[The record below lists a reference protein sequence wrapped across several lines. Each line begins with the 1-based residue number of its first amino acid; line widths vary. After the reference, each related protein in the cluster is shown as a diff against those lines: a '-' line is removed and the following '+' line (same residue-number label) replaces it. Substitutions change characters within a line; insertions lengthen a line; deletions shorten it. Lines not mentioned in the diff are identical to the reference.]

1 MLGLITDRTQSNV
14 DRLNALAQKGWNAMT
29 EEERAEWTGNIL
41 TPQLAGHTEPV
52 NLLPNNNFYSSGVDV
67 KFKNREVV
75 ATAKRDGT
83 YLYAVLVV
91 GNASDFERKILT
103 LSVDS
108 VVLSGNSTALIAAYW
123 HNASGYES
131 AGASLAG
138 AGSVTFY
145 TGANTGNREYLA
157 LYIYVSASVQV
168 KTGDSVI
175 YKGVMLESGSERHP
189 YVPYT
194 PTLPTSARKGAYNYS
209 DLNRVEL
216 AVAELSEELG
226 LSLVT
231 KTDWREWDIPKQ
243 ADMDRFLSNIQAIRA
258 FGNPLATTPSAPGS
272 MQGLSH
278 KEANDI
284 EKILNDIDI
293 SVSTLFRCGELF
305 SGEV

>member
-41 TPQLAGHTEPV
+41 TPQLAGYTEPV
-52 NLLPNNNFYSSGVDV
+52 NLLPYGASYYGTADL
-67 KFKNREVV
+67 KFKNREIV
-75 ATAKRDGT
+75 ATATQAGT
-83 YLYAVLVV
+83 YRYAVMVV
-91 GNASDFERKILT
+91 GKAADFVNKTLT

-108 VVLSGNSTALIAAYW
+108 VVPSGSNTPLLAAYW
-123 HNASGYES
+123 HSTGGYEAIS
-131 AGASLAG
+131 GRLSG
-138 AGSVTFY
+138 AGSITFN
-145 TGANTGNREYLA
+145 TGANTGNRDYLA
-157 LYIYVSASVQV
+157 LYIYASAGAQA
-168 KTGDSVI
+168 KIGDSVT
-175 YKGVMLESGSERHP
+175 YKGVMLESGSQRHP

-231 KTDWREWDIPKQ
+231 KTDWQEWDIPKQ
-243 ADMDRFLSNIQAIRA
+243 ADMDRFLSNIQAIRSW
-258 FGNPLATTPSAPGS
+258 GTPLTTTPTAPGS
-272 MQGLSH
+272 MRGLSH

-293 SVSTLFRCGELF
+293 SASALFRCGELF